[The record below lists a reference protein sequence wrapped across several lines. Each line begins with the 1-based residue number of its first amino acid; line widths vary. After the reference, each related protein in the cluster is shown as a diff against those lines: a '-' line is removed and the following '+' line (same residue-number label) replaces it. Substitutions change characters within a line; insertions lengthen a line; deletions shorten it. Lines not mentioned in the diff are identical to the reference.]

1 MRVFSLF
8 SGIGAFEKALEN
20 IGIDFELVGF
30 SEIDKYAIDSY
41 CVIHNVSKDLN
52 YGDISK
58 IDVNTI
64 PKDID
69 LLVHGSPCTDY
80 SLAGK
85 NLGGDKDSGTR
96 SSLMWY
102 SVDIIRQRLP
112 KVVVWENVPNVLS
125 NKHRHNFEKY
135 MNDLSELGYN
145 HIYIILNSKY
155 FGVPQSRD
163 RLFCVSVLNR
173 EIDFDFC
180 NNFEFVSFDD
190 YVKIKD
196 ILESPEKIG
205 DHMWMWRNVYQEREY
220 NNKEIICVG
229 QSSSKGSQA
238 GKVFSIEG
246 LFPTLCACTHGY
258 ALGYIEIDG
267 KYRKLTPIE
276 TFKMMGFTEEDCKKC
291 MKLGTSETQLYKQA
305 GNSIVVPVL
314 EFIFRRIYKLD

>member
-41 CVIHNVSKDLN
+41 CTIHNISKELN
-52 YGDISK
+52 FGDISK
-58 IDVNTI
+58 IDINTL

-85 NLGGDKDSGTR
+85 NLGGDRDSGTR

-102 SVDIIRQRLP
+102 SVDIIRRRLP

-125 NKHRHNFEKY
+125 KKHIHNFEKY
-135 MNDLSELGYN
+135 MEDLSELGYN
-145 HIYIILNSKY
+145 HIYTVLNSKY
-155 FGVPQSRD
+155 FGVPQSRE
-163 RLFCVSVLNR
+163 RLFCVSVLDK
-173 EIDFDFC
+173 EIDFDFS

-205 DHMWMWRNVYQEREY
+205 EHMWMLRNVYKEREY

-246 LFPTLCACTHGY
+246 LFPTLCACNHGY
-258 ALGYIEIDG
+258 ALGYIEIEG

-276 TFKMMGFTEEDCKKC
+276 ELKMMGFNEVDCKKS
-291 MKLGTSETQLYKQA
+291 MDFGTYEK
-305 GNSIVVPVL
+305 
-314 EFIFRRIYKLD
+314 

>member
-1 MRVFSLF
+1 MIVFSLF

-102 SVDIIRQRLP
+102 SVDIIRKRLP

-145 HIYIILNSKY
+145 HIYTILNSKY

-258 ALGYIEIDG
+258 ALGYIEIGG

-276 TFKMMGFTEEDCKKC
+276 TFRMMGFTEEDCKKC
-291 MKLGTSETQLYKQA
+291 MELGTSETQLYKQA

>member
-41 CVIHNVSKDLN
+41 CTIHNISKELN
-52 YGDISK
+52 FGDISK
-58 IDVNTI
+58 IDINTL

-85 NLGGDKDSGTR
+85 NLGGDRDSGTR

-102 SVDIIRQRLP
+102 SVDIIRRRLP

-125 NKHRHNFEKY
+125 KKHIHNFEKY
-135 MNDLSELGYN
+135 MEDLSELGYN
-145 HIYIILNSKY
+145 HIYTVLNSKY
-155 FGVPQSRD
+155 FGVPQSRE
-163 RLFCVSVLNR
+163 RLFCVSVLDK
-173 EIDFDFC
+173 EIDFDFS

-205 DHMWMWRNVYQEREY
+205 EHMWMWRNVYKEREY

-246 LFPTLCACTHGY
+246 LFPTLCACNHGY
-258 ALGYIEIDG
+258 ALGYIEIEG

-276 TFKMMGFTEEDCKKC
+276 AFKMMGFNEEDCKKC
-291 MKLGTSETQLYKQA
+291 MDLGTSETQLYKQA

>member
-30 SEIDKYAIDSY
+30 SEIDRYAIDSY
-41 CVIHNVSKDLN
+41 CAIHNVSKDLN
-52 YGDISK
+52 FGDISK
-58 IDVNTI
+58 INIDKI
-64 PKDID
+64 PNNLD

-85 NLGGDKDSGTR
+85 NLGGDRDSGTR

-102 SVDIIRQRLP
+102 SVDIIRKKLP

-125 NKHRHNFEKY
+125 KKHIHNFEKY
-135 MNDLSELGYN
+135 MEDLSELGYN
-145 HIYIILNSKY
+145 HIYTVLNSKY

-163 RLFCVSVLNR
+163 RLFCVSVLDK
-173 EIDFDFC
+173 EIDFDFYRDY
-180 NNFEFVSFDD
+180 NSITFEDFVK
-190 YVKIKD
+190 VKD

-258 ALGYIEIDG
+258 ALGYIEING

-276 TFKMMGFTEEDCKKC
+276 TFKMMGFTEEDCRKC
-291 MKLGTSETQLYKQA
+291 IELGTSETQLYKQA

>member
-30 SEIDKYAIDSY
+30 SEIDKYAINSY
-41 CVIHNVSKDLN
+41 CAIHNTSKDLN
-52 YGDISK
+52 YGDITK
-58 IDVNTI
+58 IDINTL
-64 PKDID
+64 PKNID

-102 SVDIIRQRLP
+102 SVDIIRKRLP
-112 KVVVWENVPNVLS
+112 KIVVWENVPNVLS
-125 NKHRHNFEKY
+125 KRHIHNFEKY
-135 MNDLSELGYN
+135 MEDLSELGYN
-145 HIYIILNSKY
+145 HKYVVLNSKY
-155 FGVPQSRD
+155 FGVPQNRE
-163 RLFCVSVLNR
+163 RLFCVSVLGK
-173 EIDFDFC
+173 EIDFDFYRDYS
-180 NNFEFVSFDD
+180 NITFED
-190 YVKIKD
+190 YVKVKD
-196 ILESPEKIG
+196 ILECSDKIG
-205 DHMWMWRNVYQEREY
+205 NHLWMLRNVYQEREY

-238 GKVFSIEG
+238 GKVYSIDG

-258 ALGYIEIDG
+258 ALGYIEIGG

-276 TFKMMGFTEEDCKKC
+276 TFRMMGFTEEDCKKC
-291 MKLGTSETQLYKQA
+291 MELGTSETQLYKQA

-314 EFIFRRIYKLD
+314 EFIFRRIYKLG

>member
-30 SEIDKYAIDSY
+30 SEIDIYAIDSY
-41 CVIHNVSKDLN
+41 CAIHNISKDLN
-52 YGDISK
+52 FGDISK
-58 IDVNTI
+58 IDINTL

-102 SVDIIRQRLP
+102 SVDIIRKRLP
-112 KVVVWENVPNVLS
+112 KVIVWENVPNVLS
-125 NKHRHNFEKY
+125 KRHIHNFEKY
-135 MNDLSELGYN
+135 MEDLSELGYN
-145 HIYIILNSKY
+145 HIYTILNSKY

-163 RLFCVSVLNR
+163 RLFCVSILGK
-173 EIDFDFC
+173 EIDFDFYRDY
-180 NNFEFVSFDD
+180 NSVTFEDF
-190 YVKIKD
+190 VKIKD
-196 ILESPEKIG
+196 ILESPDKIG
-205 DHMWMWRNVYQEREY
+205 EHMWMLRNVYQEREY

-246 LFPTLCACTHGY
+246 LFPTLCACNHGY

-267 KYRKLTPIE
+267 KYRKLTPVE
-276 TFKMMGFTEEDCKKC
+276 TFRMMGFTEEDCNKC
-291 MKLGTSETQLYKQA
+291 IALGTSETQLYKQS

-314 EFIFRRIYKLD
+314 EFLFRRIYKLD